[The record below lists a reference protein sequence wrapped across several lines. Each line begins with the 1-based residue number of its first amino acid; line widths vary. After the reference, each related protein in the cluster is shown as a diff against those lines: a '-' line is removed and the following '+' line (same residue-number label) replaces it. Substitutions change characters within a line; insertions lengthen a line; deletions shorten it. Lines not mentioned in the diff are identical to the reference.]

1 MSEALQEVIHATGHE
16 HVAGTH
22 KSTWEL
28 THDDWLTPAG
38 DCILGVEADR
48 TPAEFDPA
56 FCAACRES
64 DATVTATLSTAGYEV
79 TVTGRGHQDLTFDDD
94 RSLVVRTSEYIDD
107 RTVMIGADAAA
118 TDINRDLITALTQ
131 GADCRLVLSVR

>member
-1 MSEALQEVIHATGHE
+1 MSEALQEVVHATGHE
-16 HVAGTH
+16 HVAGAHT
-22 KSTWEL
+22 STWEL

-38 DCILGVEADR
+38 DCILGIGADR
-48 TPAEFDPA
+48 TPTEFEPA
-56 FCAACRES
+56 FCEACQ
-64 DATVTATLSTAGYEV
+64 DANATVTATLSAAGYEV

-118 TDINRDLITALTQ
+118 ADIDRDLIAALTH
-131 GADCRLVLSVR
+131 GAECRLILAVS